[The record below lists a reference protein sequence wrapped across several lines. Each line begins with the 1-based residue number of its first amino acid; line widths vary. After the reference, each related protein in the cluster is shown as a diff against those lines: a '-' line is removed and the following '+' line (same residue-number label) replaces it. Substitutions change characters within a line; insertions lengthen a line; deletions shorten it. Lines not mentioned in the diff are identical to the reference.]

1 MPREFEIKVNGQ
13 SVEPEILF
21 KNYVRNFKFNEE
33 DKSYSFSD
41 WIKNFSKEKYDLN
54 MIKEYQF
61 QNDTDG
67 YLITITNPKITEEG
81 SLVKTTVNVTNASSD
96 ALFVDLFQSK
106 IFSSEEV
113 GYFFVSED
121 VEIEC
126 ESN

>member
-1 MPREFEIKVNGQ
+1 
-13 SVEPEILF
+13 
-21 KNYVRNFKFNEE
+21 
-33 DKSYSFSD
+33 
-41 WIKNFSKEKYDLN
+41 

-126 ESN
+126 ESVELVDHGQVLRPGKLLEPAQVQKEPVSLSSYLNKGY